1 VVPSFLFLVD
11 FLLELELLLGQGL
24 SAAFLGGG
32 LGGLGLGGLRL
43 LFSVLRGEGQ
53 ILWGS
58 LGLGLPVLAVGVDGL
73 GLGLG
78 LGLLLGSGFA
88 EYQLESL
95 ELFR

>member
-11 FLLELELLLGQGL
+11 FLLELELLLGKGL

-32 LGGLGLGGLRL
+32 LGGLGLGGGRL
-43 LFSVLRGEGQ
+43 LFFVLRGEGQ

-58 LGLGLPVLAVGVDGL
+58 LGLGLPVLPVRVDR
-73 GLGLG
+73 LGLG